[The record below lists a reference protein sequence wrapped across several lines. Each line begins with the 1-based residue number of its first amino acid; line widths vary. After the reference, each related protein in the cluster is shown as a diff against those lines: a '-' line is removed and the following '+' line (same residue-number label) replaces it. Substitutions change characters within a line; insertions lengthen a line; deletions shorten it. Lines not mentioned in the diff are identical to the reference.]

1 MSNAELM
8 DPGELA
14 QAEYARW
21 ANEGYLETMGAIRK
35 DKFIGPF
42 VARHERGASNA
53 RISHLEEG
61 KKRIQ

>member
-1 MSNAELM
+1 MLT
-8 DPGELA
+8 
-14 QAEYARW
+14 QALQVNWPKLNTPRW
-21 ANEGYLETMGAIRK
+21 ANEGYKETMGAIRQ
-35 DKFIGPF
+35 DKIIGSF

>member
-1 MSNAELM
+1 
-8 DPGELA
+8 
-14 QAEYARW
+14 
-21 ANEGYLETMGAIRK
+21 MGALRK
-35 DKFIGPF
+35 DSVIGPF